1 MTVSIEGK
9 KILQMPEKYS
19 TWWQPRNPLCLKK
32 RKVLFNAN
40 EKVQLQRTRFSATFQ
55 YKTSLSK
62 FCVLSR
68 SYPLQAL
75 SILNVGFTQCWLIL
89 FWAFHEKN
97 TKINSAGGGPTQKK
111 KGLCAESSMK
121 KTENDLKLPIPE

>member
-1 MTVSIEGK
+1 M
-9 KILQMPEKYS
+9 S
-19 TWWQPRNPLCLKK
+19 T
-32 RKVLFNAN
+32 
-40 EKVQLQRTRFSATFQ
+40 TFSATFQ

-62 FCVLSR
+62 FCVSSR

-97 TKINSAGGGPTQKK
+97 TKIILQAAGPPKRKK
-111 KGLCAESSMK
+111 
-121 KTENDLKLPIPE
+121 D